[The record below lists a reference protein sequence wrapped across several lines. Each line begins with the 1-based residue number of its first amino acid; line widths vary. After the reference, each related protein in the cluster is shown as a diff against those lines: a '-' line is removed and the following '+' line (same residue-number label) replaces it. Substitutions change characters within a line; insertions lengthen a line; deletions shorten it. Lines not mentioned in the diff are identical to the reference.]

1 MSGDPTGLNL
11 GHLNRPEITYFP
23 GLIEG
28 DLLLSYEPA
37 TSSSSSRETG
47 VVSSGSDSGRTK
59 VEEGSDGGGRG
70 GVLWSVEPTVADPTS
85 VNWTV
90 LPSRGLL
97 LPGEK

>member
-37 TSSSSSRETG
+37 TFSSSETG
-47 VVSSGSDSGRTK
+47 AVSSGSDSGRTE
-59 VEEGSDGGGRG
+59 VEEGSDGGGKG
-70 GVLWSVEPTVADPTS
+70 GVLWSVETTVADPTR
-85 VNWTV
+85 VAWTV
-90 LPSRGLL
+90 LPSKGLL